1 MSTRVAY
8 LRVGREDLAVG
19 VKRRI
24 FDLSPGVVGR
34 VRKTLIHRVLEQEE
48 GPHETSIG
56 RSVTPLVPVAE
67 LSSHVEITR
76 SSLAGPFKTTPT
88 TFNFLYRFSSAELER
103 FADHTEVM
111 EPQPAKDCAQRHS
124 CLHFWDV
131 TLLLCLDVLLSHGR
145 ELHL

>member
-1 MSTRVAY
+1 MAY
-8 LRVGREDLAVG
+8 LRIGRGALAVG

-67 LSSHVEITR
+67 LSSHVGITR

-124 CLHFWDV
+124 CLHLWDV